1 MKRYKPIGHPI
12 YIMARKPVYDECCP
26 PACCDMRGLLSF
38 QILWELGKKPMN
50 GQELAKRIA
59 VRRGSKPTPGTIYPA
74 LKDLFSRNL
83 IEKTLEG
90 RQVIYKLTIV
100 GRKGLLEACRYFYR
114 AFGDI
119 FEDCKCDTTV
129 RLRETGSM

>member
-1 MKRYKPIGHPI
+1 
-12 YIMARKPVYDECCP
+12 
-26 PACCDMRGLLSF
+26 
-38 QILWELGKKPMN
+38 MN

-83 IEKTLEG
+83 IEKTSEG
-90 RQVIYKLTIV
+90 RQVIYRLTTA
-100 GRKGLLEACRYFYR
+100 GREGLLEACQYFYR

-119 FEDCKCDTTV
+119 FEDSKCGG
-129 RLRETGSM
+129 LTGQ